1 MVAVTMFYSAI
12 HGIFISHPTCLSARE
27 PLLWNK
33 ALFYLNPIMYPT
45 NVSDFFLIKKK
56 YMREQLMT
64 QNIEQLKHR
73 SCHKWEKIN

>member
-56 YMREQLMT
+56 KYERTINDTKYRTVKT
-64 QNIEQLKHR
+64 QIM
-73 SCHKWEKIN
+73 S

>member
-45 NVSDFFLIKKK
+45 NVSDFFFNLKKIYERTINDTK
-56 YMREQLMT
+56 YRTVKT
-64 QNIEQLKHR
+64 QIM
-73 SCHKWEKIN
+73 S